1 MSEGAQSPLHNAARE
16 ARKVAARAR
25 DLADLFER
33 YAERLLTPG
42 CEMDAAGLRMQAKD
56 KLAELRE
63 ALSDSDDWA
72 RMAEWRADTPPAAA
86 GSSMEPRTGTA

>member
-1 MSEGAQSPLHNAARE
+1 MDGRNQAPLHNAARE
-16 ARKVAARAR
+16 ARKAAARAR
-25 DLADLFER
+25 DFADLFEK

-42 CEMDAAGLRMQAKD
+42 CEMDASGLRMQAKD

-72 RMAEWRADTPPAAA
+72 RLAEWRADTSLAAA
-86 GSSMEPRTGTA
+86 GS

>member
-1 MSEGAQSPLHNAARE
+1 MGDENQAPLHNAARE
-16 ARKVAARAR
+16 ARKAAARAR
-25 DLADLFER
+25 DFAELCER

-42 CEMDAAGLRMQAKD
+42 CEMDAAGLRTQAKD

-72 RMAEWRADTPPAAA
+72 RLAEWRADT
-86 GSSMEPRTGTA
+86 TFVTAES

>member
-1 MSEGAQSPLHNAARE
+1 MGEGNQAQLHNAARE
-16 ARKVAARAR
+16 ARKAAARAR
-25 DLADLFER
+25 DFADLFEK
-33 YAERLLTPG
+33 YAERLLMPG

-72 RMAEWRADTPPAAA
+72 RLAEWRSDTALVAA
-86 GSSMEPRTGTA
+86 GL

>member
-1 MSEGAQSPLHNAARE
+1 MGGEKQDPLLNAACE
-16 ARKVAARAR
+16 ARKAASRAR
-25 DLADLFER
+25 DFADLFDK

-42 CEMDAAGLRMQAKD
+42 CEMDASGLRMQAKD

-72 RMAEWRADTPPAAA
+72 RMAEWHADTSLVAA
-86 GSSMEPRTGTA
+86 GS